1 MVPNR
6 VAPAALI
13 NLRWIVRLRWLAVA
27 GQLCTIVIGARLVAT
42 PLPKTALLA
51 VCSVVAAANL
61 AVELWLRRGGRPA
74 DRTSG
79 LNLLFDICALTALL
93 GLSGGVSN
101 PFSLLY
107 LVHITIAAVILPAG
121 WTLLLAGASAAA
133 FSIMAGLFGTLP
145 PLQLT
150 GADTERTRIW
160 GQWVAFVVAAA
171 FISIF
176 SFRMSRALRQREQEL
191 ARSRADAE
199 AAERLAALGTLAAGT
214 AHELNTPLG
223 TIAILAGE
231 LTDQLDG
238 ERRVEAQEIRKQVR
252 RCKEI
257 ITSMLAPRGGA
268 AEEEPHDVLLAPAVE
283 AAVRRWREGRPG
295 AWPQV
300 SVDPGVAGAHAR
312 LPPRAFERALENLL
326 ENAFEATAGRSD
338 RSLHVE
344 LKREGF
350 GKLQLT
356 VADNGVGVP
365 EELQNR
371 VGEPF
376 FTTKGPGTGS
386 GLGLYLARHV
396 VERQGGGMQVIS
408 SEGRGTRVVLT
419 MLET

>member
-1 MVPNR
+1 MPTR
-6 VAPAALI
+6 VEPAALI

-27 GQLCTIVIGARLVAT
+27 GQVLTIVIGARLLAA
-42 PLPKTALLA
+42 PLPWPALLSVCAMVAGLNTA
-51 VCSVVAAANL
+51 VQV
-61 AVELWLRRGGRPA
+61 WLLRGGRPL

-79 LNLLFDICALTALL
+79 LNLLFDVLALTALL
-93 GLSGGVSN
+93 ALSGGVSN

-121 WTLLLAGASAAA
+121 WTLLLAGVSAAA
-133 FSIMAGLFGTLP
+133 FSVMAGLYGTLA
-145 PLQLT
+145 PLQL
-150 GADTERTRIW
+150 A
-160 GQWVAFVVAAA
+160 GQDPRLTAVRGEWVAFLVATA
-171 FISIF
+171 FISTF
-176 SFRMSRALRQREQEL
+176 SFRMSRALKLREREL
-191 ARSRADAE
+191 SRSRADAE

-238 ERRVEAQEIRKQVR
+238 ERKVEAQEIRRQVR

-283 AAVRRWREGRPG
+283 AAVRRWCEGRPG
-295 AWPQV
+295 ARPQV
-300 SVDPGVAGAHAR
+300 SVDASAEGAQVR
-312 LPPRAFERALENLL
+312 LPPQAFERALENLL
-326 ENAFEATAGRSD
+326 ENAYEATAGRAD
-338 RSLHVE
+338 RSLLVA
-344 LKREGF
+344 LKREGA
-350 GKLQLT
+350 GRLQLT

-376 FTTKGPGTGS
+376 FSTKGPGTGS

-408 SEGRGTRVVLT
+408 TEGRGTKVVLT